1 MEFRDIQENL
11 ENVFRKELLDH
22 CTLTVFEKFLPG
34 AQGKHVIRKIKK
46 TSPFEFKF
54 ENIGWTISLGIHIS
68 ITSVVEY

>member
-1 MEFRDIQENL
+1 MQEHL

-22 CTLTVFEKFLPG
+22 CTLTEFLPG

-68 ITSVVEY
+68 IASVVEY